1 VTSDPDAA
9 VAEITVRYW
18 AAARDAAG
26 CASERLPGRTLA
38 DVIDACGERHGPELT
53 RLLGICSYLVG
64 AAPAK
69 RAEAAEVRL
78 ESGTVVEVLP
88 PFAGGSGVSA
98 PWRDRIRE

>member
-1 VTSDPDAA
+1 MTGDPGAE

-26 CASERLPGRTLA
+26 CSSERLTGRTLA
-38 DVIDACGERHGPELT
+38 DVIKVSGGRHGPELT

-69 RAEAAEVRL
+69 RAEAAGIRL
-78 ESGTVVEVLP
+78 ETGMVVEVLP
-88 PFAGGSGVSA
+88 PFAGGSGLSA
-98 PWRDRIRE
+98 PWA